1 MKHVPILDLVAQY
14 ETIREDVEREVR
26 EVFET
31 QRFVGGPKVDAIEER
46 VAGLCGVRRAVGVAS
61 GSDAILLVL
70 MALGVGPGDE
80 VVTTPYTFFSTVSA
94 ITRLGARP
102 VFADIDPATCNVDP
116 AAVADRLGERTR
128 AVLVVHLFGQPADMD
143 PILEAAGARGIPVV
157 EDACQ
162 AIGATLKG
170 RPAGSMGVAGCF
182 SFFPSKNL
190 GGAGDG
196 GMIATDDEQLAERL
210 AALRNHGS
218 RRRYYHDEVGVNSR
232 LDALQAAVLLAKIDR
247 LEGWNE
253 ARAANAAR
261 YTGAFAGVDGIEP
274 LAVSPDV
281 RHIFHQYV
289 LRAGRRDELKAHLED
304 AGIGCEIYYP
314 VPLHLQ
320 ACFASLGGSPGDF
333 PESERAAAE
342 TLALP
347 VYPELPREA
356 QERVIEAIAGFA
368 GG

>member
-1 MKHVPILDLVAQY
+1 MKQVPILDLVAQY

-31 QRFVGGPKVDAIEER
+31 QRFVGGPKVNELEAR
-46 VAGLCGVRRAVGVAS
+46 VAALCGVRRAVGVAS
-61 GSDAILLVL
+61 GSDALLLAL

-94 ITRLGARP
+94 VTRLGARP

-116 AAVADRLGERTR
+116 SAVAAKLNDRTR
-128 AVLVVHLFGQPADMD
+128 AVIVVHLYGQPAEMD
-143 PILEAAGARGIPVV
+143 PILDAAASRNIPVV

-162 AIGATLKG
+162 AIGAEYKG
-170 RPAGSMGVAGCF
+170 RRAGSMGAAGCF

-196 GMIATDDEQLAERL
+196 GMITTGDDDLADRL
-210 AALRNHGS
+210 AVLRNHGA
-218 RRRYYHDEVGVNSR
+218 RRRYFHDEVGVNSR
-232 LDALQAAVLLAKIDR
+232 LDALQAAVLLAKIGR
-247 LEGWNE
+247 LDGWND
-253 ARAANAAR
+253 ARRRNAAR
-261 YTGAFAGVDGIEP
+261 YTEAFSAVEGVRP

-289 LRAGRRDELKAHLED
+289 VRASRRDELKAHLD
-304 AGIGCEIYYP
+304 GAGVGCEIYYP

-320 ACFASLGGSPGDF
+320 TCFSKLGCSPGDF
-333 PESERAAAE
+333 PEAERAAAE

-347 VYPELPREA
+347 IYPELPDAAR
-356 QERVIEAIAGFA
+356 ERVIGEIAAFCGA
-368 GG
+368 